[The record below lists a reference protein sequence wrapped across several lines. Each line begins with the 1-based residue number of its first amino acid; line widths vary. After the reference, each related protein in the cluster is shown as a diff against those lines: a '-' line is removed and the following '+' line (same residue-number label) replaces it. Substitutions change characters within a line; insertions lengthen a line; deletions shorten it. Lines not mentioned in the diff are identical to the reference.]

1 MSSTYAAASA
11 AVTYGRNL
19 GRPSTS
25 ASSANSI
32 GETTISKAPA
42 RSSSRSAALAPPGL
56 ISAETRTLVSRTA
69 RGTLLGPDR
78 VRFLDR
84 EEHRLVL
91 AQSGAGPDAREYVEA
106 EVGAQRL
113 LHHFRVV
120 LVRAGCANA
129 SCPHHVRI
137 DIQGYF
143 LLCRHDGHHT
153 GMMA

>member
-78 VRFLDR
+78 AGFLDR
-84 EEHRLVL
+84 ETHRLVF
-91 AQSGAGPDAREYVEA
+91 APTGAGPDAREYVEA
-106 EVGAQRL
+106 KIGAQRF

-120 LVRAGCANA
+120 LVRAGCADA
-129 SCPHHVRI
+129 GCAHHLRI
-137 DIQGYF
+137 DVQGHF
-143 LLCRHDGHHT
+143 LLGRHYCHY
-153 GMMA
+153 